1 MAYYPYVSLS
11 KAIELTR
18 KIYDKEQFRAV
29 RKDDSLAITI
39 GYGSVNGS
47 SDATLSA
54 MVNYG
59 LLDETDD
66 HYFKVTRLALNIIQN
81 NAGNPERIAAII
93 EAVSRIEVFDELKAE
108 FGERDVSENSLTAYF
123 QEKNVTHRRALRTA
137 KVYRATMEFVERETQ
152 KDRPFIYS
160 RARGNNRMNL
170 EAHENAST
178 ALAQQDSNQEA
189 FSIPIDKDFK
199 VQLIFKGELTDDR
212 IETLIEYLR
221 IMQKRFSGR
230 QQSRFS
236 DQDDI
241 E

>member
-1 MAYYPYVSLS
+1 
-11 KAIELTR
+11 
-18 KIYDKEQFRAV
+18 
-29 RKDDSLAITI
+29 
-39 GYGSVNGS
+39 
-47 SDATLSA
+47 
-54 MVNYG
+54 
-59 LLDETDD
+59 
-66 HYFKVTRLALNIIQN
+66 
-81 NAGNPERIAAII
+81 
-93 EAVSRIEVFDELKAE
+93 
-108 FGERDVSENSLTAYF
+108 
-123 QEKNVTHRRALRTA
+123 
-137 KVYRATMEFVERETQ
+137 
-152 KDRPFIYS
+152 
-160 RARGNNRMNL
+160 MNL